1 MTPDVNRQTIILL
14 IIENIGKSIALNV
27 SFSSDRELPEHAF
40 GFKNA
45 KKPAPMSDG
54 PLITGIPALG
64 TGAKRIITW
73 GQYGGLEKGIGS
85 DPINITIKFKSKKP
99 ILPGYK
105 WHERVCPIDIKS
117 FEDTDA
123 SDSNW
128 EKKSSDALER
138 IAKAIEKRT

>member
-1 MTPDVNRQTIILL
+1 VTPDVNRQTIILL

-99 ILPGYK
+99 IGGCQGSCHLNM
-105 WHERVCPIDIKS
+105 HFFILLV
-117 FEDTDA
+117 
-123 SDSNW
+123 
-128 EKKSSDALER
+128 
-138 IAKAIEKRT
+138 